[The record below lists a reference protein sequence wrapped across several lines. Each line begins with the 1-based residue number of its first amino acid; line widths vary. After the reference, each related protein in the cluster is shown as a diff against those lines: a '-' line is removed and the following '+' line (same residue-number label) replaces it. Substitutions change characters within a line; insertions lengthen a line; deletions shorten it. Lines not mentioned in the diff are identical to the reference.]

1 VLPIRVDAGRLNPI
15 RSHVRILLSTHHGDC
30 VGASGEVTV
39 AAGLGANVLVGGSN
53 RTVAL
58 QPISLGGQTG
68 LNVAIGVATLH
79 LGLPRQMTDVFTLL
93 GSGAFFRTPFRNSIS
108 SACRPTM
115 RSNAT
120 ILASYS
126 WSRSAAWA
134 SSSKAPLHTSER
146 RQPPVSFHQHS
157 CRSGFPRLPA
167 PRRLR
172 RRRMPANGDW
182 SLCFLRHTRGPRARP
197 DHRCGD
203 ENDLRRVRSIWLS
216 AC

>member
-1 VLPIRVDAGRLNPI
+1 RVDAGRLNPI
-15 RSHVRILLSTHHGDC
+15 RSHVRILLSTHHGDY

-68 LNVAIGVATLH
+68 FNVAIGVA
-79 LGLPRQMTDVFTLL
+79 TLL

-126 WSRSAAWA
+126 WSRSAACA
-134 SSSKAPLHTSER
+134 SSAKAPLHTS
-146 RQPPVSFHQHS
+146 
-157 CRSGFPRLPA
+157 
-167 PRRLR
+167 
-172 RRRMPANGDW
+172 
-182 SLCFLRHTRGPRARP
+182 
-197 DHRCGD
+197 
-203 ENDLRRVRSIWLS
+203 
-216 AC
+216 